1 MQTLNYSN
9 QCVVISG
16 AASGIGKGLAQAFAS
31 QGADLVLLDR
41 NAEALQVVARQLAE
55 HSSAAANRIR
65 SFCVDLADDAEVLRC
80 ADWLHA
86 DGMPVDVLINNAGM
100 ELPTPLIDDQ
110 PMANQRWQAQLDN
123 NVVSMVRLT
132 RALLPL
138 LRDGGSVINQASI
151 WGLSAVA
158 GFSAYCASKH
168 AVIGLTR
175 SLAWE
180 LGSRRIRVNAVCPGW
195 VGTDAAMASL
205 RVMAQASGR
214 SEEQELAQVLAGQV
228 IPELLTPAQL
238 AGTFLFLG
246 SPLSQAI
253 TGQALVV
260 SHGEVMH

>member
-1 MQTLNYSN
+1 MQNLDYRS

-16 AASGIGKGLAQAFAS
+16 AASGIGKGLAQAFAH
-31 QGADLVLLDR
+31 QGARLVLLDR
-41 NAEALQVVARQLAE
+41 HARSLATVAHQLAVE
-55 HSSAAANRIR
+55 AGLAPERVR
-65 SFCVDLADDAEVLRC
+65 SFCVDLGDDTEVMRC
-80 ADWLHA
+80 ADWLRE
-86 DGMPVDVLINNAGM
+86 DGAPIDVLINNAGM
-100 ELPTPLIDDQ
+100 ELPTPLDDSD
-110 PMANQRWQAQLDN
+110 PLANQQWQFQLDN

-138 LRDGGSVINQASI
+138 LRDGGSIINQSSI

-195 VGTDAAMASL
+195 VGTEAAMASL
-205 RVMAQASGR
+205 RVMASESGR
-214 SEEQELAQVLAGQV
+214 SEEQELAQILAGQV

>member
-1 MQTLNYSN
+1 MHTLDYAGR
-9 QCVVISG
+9 CVVVSG
-16 AASGIGKGLAQAFAS
+16 AASGIGRALAEAFAG
-31 QGADLVLLDR
+31 QGAHLVLLDR
-41 NAEALQVVARQLAE
+41 NAAALEAVALQLATAQGVQLE
-55 HSSAAANRIR
+55 KIR
-65 SFCVDLADDAEVLRC
+65 SFCVDLGDDTEVARC
-80 ADWLHA
+80 AQWLAA
-86 DGMPVDVLINNAGM
+86 DGMPIDVLVNNAGI
-100 ELPTPLIDDQ
+100 ELPTPIADQ
-110 PMANQRWQAQLDN
+110 ATSANQRWQTQLDN

-138 LRDGGSVINQASI
+138 LHDGGSIINQSSI

-180 LGSRRIRVNAVCPGW
+180 LGGRRIRVNAVCPGW
-195 VGTDAAMASL
+195 VGTEAAMASL
-205 RVMAQASGR
+205 RSMASHSGR
-214 SEEQELAQVLAGQV
+214 SEEQELAQILAGQV
-228 IPELLTPAQL
+228 IPELLTPEQL

-246 SPLSQAI
+246 SPLAQAI

>member
-1 MQTLNYSN
+1 MHNLDYSSR
-9 QCVVISG
+9 CVVISG
-16 AASGIGKGLAQAFAS
+16 AASGIGKALAMAFAA
-31 QGADLVLLDR
+31 QGARLVLLDR
-41 NAEALQVVARQLAE
+41 NAEALVQVATDI
-55 HSSAAANRIR
+55 AADAGVPVEQVCTL
-65 SFCVDLADDAEVLRC
+65 CVDLADDGQVNRC
-80 ADWLHA
+80 ADWLRE
-86 DGMPVDVLINNAGM
+86 DGVAIDVLVNNAGI
-100 ELPTPLIDDQ
+100 ELPTPLNDA
-110 PMANQRWQAQLDN
+110 PGANQHWQMQLDN

-138 LRDGGSVINQASI
+138 LRDGGSIINQSSI

-175 SLAWE
+175 ALAWE
-180 LGSRRIRVNAVCPGW
+180 LGGRRIRVNAVCPGW

-205 RVMAQASGR
+205 RAMARVSGR
-214 SEEQELAQVLAGQV
+214 SEEQELTRILAGQV
-228 IPELLTPAQL
+228 VPELLTPEQL

-246 SPLSQAI
+246 GPLSQAI

>member
-1 MQTLNYSN
+1 MQSLDYCN

-16 AASGIGKGLAQAFAS
+16 AASGIGKALAYAFAG
-31 QGADLVLLDR
+31 QGARLVLLDR
-41 NAEALQVVARQLAE
+41 NADALAVVARQLSTLADVTPGTV
-55 HSSAAANRIR
+55 R
-65 SFCVDLADDAEVLRC
+65 SFCVDLANDGEVQRC

-86 DGMPVDVLINNAGM
+86 DAVAIDVLVNNAGM
-100 ELPTPLIDDQ
+100 ELPTPLEDADAT
-110 PMANQRWQAQLDN
+110 ANQRWQTQLDN

-132 RALLPL
+132 RALPPL
-138 LRDGGSVINQASI
+138 LRDGGSIINQASI

-195 VGTDAAMASL
+195 VATDAAMASL
-205 RVMAQASGR
+205 RAMAQASGR
-214 SEEQELAQVLAGQV
+214 SEQQELAQILAGQV
-228 IPELLTPAQL
+228 IAELLTPEHL

-246 SPLSQAI
+246 SPLAQAI

>member
-1 MQTLNYSN
+1 MQNLDYRNR
-9 QCVVISG
+9 CVVISG
-16 AASGIGKGLAQAFAS
+16 AASGIGKGLARAFAG
-31 QGADLVLLDR
+31 QGAQLVLLDR
-41 NAEALQVVARQLAE
+41 NASALAAVADQLAAE
-55 HSSAAANRIR
+55 SGLEPERVR
-65 SFCVDLADDAEVLRC
+65 SLCVDLADDAEVLRC
-80 ADWLHA
+80 AAWLGE
-86 DGMPVDVLINNAGM
+86 DGVPVDVLVNNAGM
-100 ELPTPLIDDQ
+100 ELPTPLADDA
-110 PMANQRWQAQLDN
+110 PDANQRWQAQLDN
-123 NVVSMVRLT
+123 NVVSMLRLT

-138 LRDGGSVINQASI
+138 LRDGGSIINQSSI

-195 VGTDAAMASL
+195 VGTEAAMASL
-205 RVMAQASGR
+205 GAMAQASGR
-214 SEEQELAQVLAGQV
+214 SEEQELAQILAGQV
-228 IPELLTPAQL
+228 IAELLTPEQL

>member
-1 MQTLNYSN
+1 MPMQSIDYEN
-9 QCVVISG
+9 QRVVISG
-16 AASGIGKGLAQAFAS
+16 AASGIGKGLAEAFAN
-31 QGADLVLLDR
+31 QGAHLVLLDR
-41 NAEALQVVARQLAE
+41 NAESLQTVARQLATSGAGQI
-55 HSSAAANRIR
+55 SSF
-65 SFCVDLADDAEVLRC
+65 SVDLANDAEVLCC
-80 ADWLHA
+80 ADWLRA
-86 DGMPVDVLINNAGM
+86 EGLSVDVLINNAGV
-100 ELPTPLIDDQ
+100 ELPTPLLDED
-110 PMANQRWQAQLDN
+110 PLANHRWQTQLDN

-138 LRDGGSVINQASI
+138 LRDGGSIINQASI

-195 VGTDAAMASL
+195 VATDAAMASL
-205 RVMAQASGR
+205 RVMAQTSGR
-214 SEEQELAQVLAGQV
+214 SEEQELGQILAGQV

-246 SPLSQAI
+246 SSLSQAI

>member
-1 MQTLNYSN
+1 MQTIEYEN

-16 AASGIGKGLAQAFAS
+16 AASGIGKGLAEAFAN
-31 QGADLVLLDR
+31 QGAHLVLLDR
-41 NAEALQVVARQLAE
+41 NAESLQTVASQLAA
-55 HSSAAANRIR
+55 HGGGRISSF
-65 SFCVDLADDAEVLRC
+65 SVDLANDAEVLRC
-80 ADWLHA
+80 ADWLRA
-86 DGMPVDVLINNAGM
+86 AGVPVDVLINNAGV
-100 ELPTPLIDDQ
+100 ELPTPLHDED
-110 PMANQRWQAQLDN
+110 PLANQYWQNQLDN

-138 LRDGGSVINQASI
+138 LRDGASIINQASI

-195 VGTDAAMASL
+195 VATEAAMASL
-205 RVMAQASGR
+205 RAMAQTSGR
-214 SEEQELAQVLAGQV
+214 SEEQELEQILAGQV

-246 SPLSQAI
+246 SSLSQAI

>member
-1 MQTLNYSN
+1 MHNLDYNS

-16 AASGIGKGLAQAFAS
+16 AASGIGKGLALAFAN
-31 QGADLVLLDR
+31 QGAQLVLLDR
-41 NAEALQVVARQLAE
+41 NAVVLEETVRQLVA
-55 HSSAAANRIR
+55 HSGAANNRVR
-65 SFCVDLADDAEVLRC
+65 SLCVDLADDAEVLSCSQWMR
-80 ADWLHA
+80 AEDLSI
-86 DGMPVDVLINNAGM
+86 DVLINNAGM
-100 ELPTPLIDDQ
+100 ELPTPLMDDD
-110 PMANQRWQAQLDN
+110 PTANQRWQTQLDN

-138 LRDGGSVINQASI
+138 LRDGGSIINQSSI

-205 RVMAQASGR
+205 QAMAQASGR
-214 SEEQELAQVLAGQV
+214 SEKQELAQILAGQV

-238 AGTFLFLG
+238 AGTVLFLG